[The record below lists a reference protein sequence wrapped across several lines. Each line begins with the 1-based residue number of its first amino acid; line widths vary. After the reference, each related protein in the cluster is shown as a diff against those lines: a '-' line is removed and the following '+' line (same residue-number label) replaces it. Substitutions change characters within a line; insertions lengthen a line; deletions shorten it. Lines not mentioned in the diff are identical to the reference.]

1 MNELY
6 AQRRA
11 LDKKL
16 SRSTKR
22 LRRAH
27 FLFQTPVKQCLI
39 DYTKMSVHGFNDEM
53 LATFLEN
60 FNGVLQAQGNKPMVY
75 NDYSVSEMDQS
86 WRMEKLAEDI
96 KWGLTHDFAF
106 FSPANQAR
114 ASKALG
120 EIGYKNTEII
130 DSWLKNLHQKLN
142 ENGEV
147 KFSENPEFETIVYG
161 GIKGFNPRHYV
172 FQGFQNDAEFHGHLQ
187 TLMMFKTR
195 KDKKVKN
202 KD

>member
-1 MNELY
+1 
-6 AQRRA
+6 
-11 LDKKL
+11 
-16 SRSTKR
+16 
-22 LRRAH
+22 
-27 FLFQTPVKQCLI
+27 
-39 DYTKMSVHGFNDEM
+39 
-53 LATFLEN
+53 
-60 FNGVLQAQGNKPMVY
+60 MVY

-147 KFSENPEFETIVYG
+147 KFSENPDFETIVYG